1 MYKFRVSTKEEN
13 NNAGFGKWIYG
24 AGVFG
29 EEPYAL
35 FFGKVR
41 RRFGENDTF
50 SDDWENMY
58 SYEITAEDENGN
70 KLYFE
75 IYHGPGGPS
84 IGTPFSG
91 ELPPE
96 YQQAKKELIEYI
108 ESAEP
113 VDYVH
118 ESVYYD
124 IPVNVKYT
132 VKNGKATVE
141 SVFPEEMDFENI
153 EDYM

>member
-13 NNAGFGKWIYG
+13 NNACFGDWVYG
-24 AGVFG
+24 TGVSG
-29 EEPYAL
+29 EEQYAL

-41 RRFGENDTF
+41 RRFGDNDSF
-50 SDDWENMY
+50 SDDWETMY
-58 SYEITAEDENGN
+58 RYEITAEDENGN

-75 IYHGPGGPS
+75 VYHGAGGSS
-84 IGTPFSG
+84 IGTPFSD

-124 IPVNVKYT
+124 IPVNVKYI
-132 VKNGKATVE
+132 VKDGKATVE
-141 SVFPEEMDFENI
+141 STFPEDMEEDF
-153 EDYM
+153 M